1 MERLTMVTM
10 TILTIENNGMVDNVD
25 NDNISNGKNGKVDNV
40 NIDNG

>member
-40 NIDNG
+40 NIGNG